1 MVKIKMIKFHLKL
14 MGYENDGLIFKR
26 IADAV
31 IENVVTNVTID
42 GAQRVIQ

>member
-1 MVKIKMIKFHLKL
+1 

-26 IADAV
+26 TADTE

-42 GAQRVIQ
+42 GAQRVIQQINISNK

>member
-14 MGYENDGLIFKR
+14 MGNENDGLIFKGT
-26 IADAV
+26 ADTV
-31 IENVVTNVTID
+31 IENVVANVTVD